1 MQISLVIILLIAVA
15 AIAVAV
21 TLFVMKA
28 ARKKQADKII
38 KDAEQEGENIKK
50 EKIFQAKEKFLQLK
64 GEHERYINEKNSQIA
79 EPAVFGPST
88 QAA

>member
-50 EKIFQAKEKFLQLK
+50 EKIFRRKVRISKRRKSF
-64 GEHERYINEKNSQIA
+64 RPRRSS
-79 EPAVFGPST
+79 FS
-88 QAA
+88 

>member
-21 TLFVMKA
+21 TLFVMKT

-38 KDAEQEGENIKK
+38 REAEQEGENIKK
-50 EKIFQAKEKFLQLK
+50 ENLK
-64 GEHERYINEKNSQIA
+64 ASTSVTSTRRTPRFNSRRI
-79 EPAVFGPST
+79 S
-88 QAA
+88 

>member
-21 TLFVMKA
+21 TLFVMKT

-38 KDAEQEGENIKK
+38 REAEQEGENIKK
-50 EKIFQAKEKFLQLK
+50 EKASTSVTSTRRTPRF
-64 GEHERYINEKNSQIA
+64 NSRRI
-79 EPAVFGPST
+79 S
-88 QAA
+88 